1 MTHTKARRHEV
12 KNGKSRSSGIFV
24 PSCLRV
30 RPPSIAPCLIHLD
43 DLIAAHTQKFE
54 VLKTHK
60 RGLMQQLFPSTEEV
74 TDS

>member
-12 KNGKSRSSGIFV
+12 KNGRRRSSWTFV
-24 PSCLRV
+24 SSCLRV
-30 RPPSIAPCLIHLD
+30 RFPHIVPCLARID
-43 DLIAAHTQKFE
+43 ALITAEAQKLE

-74 TDS
+74 TDP

>member
-12 KNGKSRSSGIFV
+12 KNGKSRSSETFV

-30 RPPSIAPCLIHLD
+30 RLPHIAPCLIHLD
-43 DLIAAHTQKFE
+43 ARITAESHEL
-54 VLKTHK
+54 
-60 RGLMQQLFPSTEEV
+60 GLMQQLFPSTEEV

>member
-12 KNGKSRSSGIFV
+12 RNGKSRSSETFV
-24 PSCLRV
+24 SSCLRV
-30 RPPSIAPCLIHLD
+30 RLPHIAPCLTRLD

-60 RGLMQQLFPSTEEV
+60 RGLMQQLFPSPEGPNP
-74 TDS
+74 